1 MLHKLFFL
9 IHPPVQDC
17 HFSAKNAKINLFEN
31 NWNVTKSRFD
41 KKSVTLHQKLIIN
54 RLVKKSLVLKMEDFS
69 SWWREVLFFFIIFIR
84 PTMQH
89 QPPHHPPYA
98 FLWARLTFA
107 YEEYLHVRVEVTR
120 ERIWKSQ
127 DAHRARNNTRCKNE
141 IFHAVRT
148 KWYALSAP
156 LGSKAHTSILLHPTP
171 VSTTIVI
178 RDLPHWPNKTW
189 RIHHTIHVA
198 ITTSMVEDC
207 RFSRKNALFFTQ
219 KRNGKL
225 DWRVWREAI
234 RITRISPHWH
244 PSGAMATVRHP
255 ENRCLPRSQFL
266 R

>member
-1 MLHKLFFL
+1 MKGS
-9 IHPPVQDC
+9 PV
-17 HFSAKNAKINLFEN
+17 
-31 NWNVTKSRFD
+31 
-41 KKSVTLHQKLIIN
+41 
-54 RLVKKSLVLKMEDFS
+54 
-69 SWWREVLFFFIIFIR
+69 FFIIFIR

-171 VSTTIVI
+171 VPTTIVI

-189 RIHHTIHVA
+189 RIHHTVHVA

-234 RITRISPHWH
+234 RITRISPHRLHRWTQMFYLVMRFSH
-244 PSGAMATVRHP
+244 TEKRTVEDGLPLINKKRMDMFPFLFCENKEDTKKVPPNIVEGTSLELITESTGKSGI
-255 ENRCLPRSQFL
+255 SD
-266 R
+266 

>member
-1 MLHKLFFL
+1 MMKGS
-9 IHPPVQDC
+9 PV
-17 HFSAKNAKINLFEN
+17 
-31 NWNVTKSRFD
+31 
-41 KKSVTLHQKLIIN
+41 
-54 RLVKKSLVLKMEDFS
+54 
-69 SWWREVLFFFIIFIR
+69 FFIIFIR

-178 RDLPHWPNKTW
+178 RDLPH
-189 RIHHTIHVA
+189 
-198 ITTSMVEDC
+198 
-207 RFSRKNALFFTQ
+207 
-219 KRNGKL
+219 
-225 DWRVWREAI
+225 
-234 RITRISPHWH
+234 
-244 PSGAMATVRHP
+244 
-255 ENRCLPRSQFL
+255 
-266 R
+266 

>member
-1 MLHKLFFL
+1 MKGS
-9 IHPPVQDC
+9 PV
-17 HFSAKNAKINLFEN
+17 
-31 NWNVTKSRFD
+31 
-41 KKSVTLHQKLIIN
+41 
-54 RLVKKSLVLKMEDFS
+54 
-69 SWWREVLFFFIIFIR
+69 FFIIFIR

-178 RDLPHWPNKTW
+178 RTF
-189 RIHHTIHVA
+189 RIDQTRHGAFTIQY
-198 ITTSMVEDC
+198 TSPSPRRWWKIAGFRERMHC
-207 RFSRKNALFFTQ
+207 FSLKNETV
-219 KRNGKL
+219 NWIGGYGGKQY
-225 DWRVWREAI
+225 E
-234 RITRISPHWH
+234 
-244 PSGAMATVRHP
+244 
-255 ENRCLPRSQFL
+255 
-266 R
+266 